1 MSQLAQRLIMA
12 AGGAKKETTYVEDVF
27 STYLYKG
34 NDNHIHVTNGVK
46 LSNANQ
52 GSSVSM
58 LGDGSGS
65 GYGTGCIYV
74 PATADFKFGTG
85 AFTIEFFIYFVH
97 STDYIAVFDGRT
109 NNSNNNNDRTVTGL
123 LANGQFN
130 WYNLGTGAVI
140 ANSAATQ
147 VTANAW
153 SHVAYVREGTG
164 TNQAKMYINGS
175 LVGTGTDPKDYNVN
189 QPCRIGGHAWSPG
202 VLHGSFSNYRVVKG
216 TAVYTSN
223 FTPPTK
229 ELTAISGTVLLCC
242 QSSTDP
248 FAATVSPGGT
258 FTNGNNNSSNPIAES
273 FGPFT
278 GKGGKGGLV
287 WMKSRDTGYGHFL
300 FDTERGTTKAIC
312 TNLTNTEFTEAKGVT
327 SFNNSG
333 FTIGGTGADGAFNAN
348 NVDYAS
354 WTFAKQEGFFDIVK
368 YTGNNVAGRQI
379 PHNLGCTPGFYTIK
393 CLRANNEG
401 EAQEWTSYHTSYGAG
416 QKFYLNKTDS
426 ASSTGYIGP
435 ATDTYFTVPTTGAT
449 AGQINVMNRVGVDYV
464 AYLWAGGQSPI
475 DYSTYLD
482 GSGDYLSLPAS
493 NDLEL
498 DGDFTIECWV
508 YNERV
513 NNNERQTIIGNN
525 ISWTTNQSCLQIC
538 NPSNGAYYNSVTLW
552 DYNSDTNAP
561 IAYSV
566 GLTGNTGW
574 VLKHSWHH
582 IAVVRKSNN
591 IRIYIDGALSNYTN
605 QNNSATLHFGTGET
619 WIGKVNISNE
629 CYNGKISN
637 LRVVKGQ
644 ALYET
649 NFAVPQS
656 PLTTTSQG
664 ATASN
669 VKLLCCNTST
679 TTGSTVTPGTITA
692 NGDAAV
698 NSNNPFMDANSKIFG
713 KDGDQNIIACGK
725 YTGKSEGADGPWVD
739 LGWQP
744 QWILIKRSNGS
755 AAWQLFD
762 TMRGIVT
769 GGNDMIFNPDNAGA
783 EITTQNRLR
792 VMPLGFRLDENDS
805 DTSSDN
811 CEFVYMAIRKPDSY
825 VGRPAEVGTDS
836 FTMNAPTGSASTPE
850 FISNFPVDYGIYRKP
865 ASAQS
870 WFNSA
875 RLITPNELKTDDP
888 AQESAWANGI
898 SFDYNNGWGTSGQ
911 YTPVGAYQSWMWKR
925 GAGFDVLNYYGN
937 ATAGRSV
944 HHSLGVPPEMIWI
957 KTRTNGYDWI
967 VYNKF
972 LNGGVTPEQWAVKL
986 GYDTVEQQKDWFNNQ
1001 APTATEFF
1009 VDGSATSNNNRDNFI
1024 AILFASVNGI
1034 SKVASFVGNGTSQ
1047 SIPLGFQPRFLIL
1060 KNVTSTEKWYVVD
1073 TVRGWGSGGDQ
1084 YLSLNTNYA
1093 QANGT
1098 FGEPTATGFDISG
1111 NDAWN
1116 NKSGDTFIYY
1126 AHA

>member
-1 MSQLAQRLIMA
+1 MSQLAQRLFMA
-12 AGGAKKETTYVEDVF
+12 AGGGKKDPTYVEDVF
-27 STYLYKG
+27 STYLYRG
-34 NDNHIHVTNGVK
+34 NDNYINVTNGVK
-46 LSNANQ
+46 LGNANAG
-52 GSSVSM
+52 GSLYFDKS
-58 LGDGSGS
+58 GDYLS
-65 GYGTGCIYV
+65 
-74 PATADFKFGTG
+74 
-85 AFTIEFFIYFVH
+85 
-97 STDYIAVFDGRT
+97 
-109 NNSNNNNDRTVTGL
+109 
-123 LANGQFN
+123 
-130 WYNLGTGAVI
+130 
-140 ANSAATQ
+140 
-147 VTANAW
+147 TANASTDFTMGTGDFTVECW
-153 SHVAYVREGTG
+153 VYIRDVGTINGFWQISNTAGGFDSNFGATLAVAWDHQAGQGWQIYGAGTYNKTSTNPPSNNTWYHTAYVRSSGTSKLYIDG
-164 TNQAKMYINGS
+164 TAVITQADTYNYAGQYIV
-175 LVGTGTDPKDYNVN
+175 VGGYYNASYLM
-189 QPCRIGGHAWSPG
+189 GGEI
-202 VLHGSFSNYRVVKG
+202 SNLRVVKG
-216 TAVYTSN
+216 TALYTSN

-229 ELTAISGTVLLCC
+229 ELTDITNTKLLCC
-242 QSSTDP
+242 QSSTSTV
-248 FAATVSPGGT
+248 ATKSPAELNVS
-258 FTNGNNNSSNPIAES
+258 GNVKAQA

-278 GKGGKGGLV
+278 AVDGKGGLV

-300 FDTERGTTKAIC
+300 FDTERGATKAIC
-312 TNLTNTEFTEAKGVT
+312 TNLTNTEFTEAKGVR
-327 SFNNSG
+327 SFNNNG
-333 FTIGGTGADGAFNAN
+333 FTIGGAGGDGAFNSN
-348 NVDYAS
+348 GVDYAS
-354 WTFAKQEGFFDIVK
+354 WTFAKQPGFFDIVK

-449 AGQINVMNRVGVDYV
+449 AGQINVMNRVGVEYV

-561 IAYSV
+561 IAHSV
-566 GLTGNTGW
+566 GLSGNVGW
-574 VLKHSWHH
+574 ILKNSWHH

-591 IRIYIDGALSNYTN
+591 IRIYIDGALSNYQN

-725 YTGKSEGADGPWVD
+725 YTGKHEATDGPWVD

-744 QWILIKRSNGS
+744 EYVLIKYANGS

-762 TMRGIVT
+762 TMRGITT
-769 GGNDMIFNPDNAGA
+769 GGVDMILYPDNPNA
-783 EITTQNRLR
+783 ETTTQHRIR
-792 VMPLGFRLDENDS
+792 VMPLGFRLDTLDG
-805 DTSSDN
+805 DTTGDGR
-811 CEFVYMAIRKPDSY
+811 EFIYMAIRKPDSY
-825 VGRPAEVGTDS
+825 VGRPPEVGTDS
-836 FTMNAPTGSASTPE
+836 FAMDTWVTGPQNQGPAM
-850 FISNFPVDYGIYRKP
+850 ISNFPVDFELDRDPTSGSGWQSNWNARGRLLQGYYVMTN
-865 ASAQS
+865 AADAQQAGT
-870 WFNSA
+870 W
-875 RLITPNELKTDDP
+875 
-888 AQESAWANGI
+888 GYY
-898 SFDYNNGWGTSGQ
+898 DYNNGWLNRNVHTG
-911 YTPVGAYQSWMWKR
+911 YTNWHSWMWKR
-925 GAGFDVLNYYGN
+925 GAGFDILNYYGN

-957 KTRTNGYDWI
+957 KSRTNAYDWI

-972 LNGGVTPEQWAVKL
+972 LNGGVTPEQWALKL
-986 GYDTVEQQKDWFNNQ
+986 SYTTEEQQKDWFNNQ

-1009 VDGSATSNNNRDNFI
+1009 VDGSATSNNSRDDFI
-1024 AILFASVNGI
+1024 AMLFASVDGI
-1034 SKVASFVGNGTSQ
+1034 SKCGVYDGQNSTK
-1047 SIPLGFQPRFLIL
+1047 SISTGFRPRFVII
-1060 KNVTSTEKWYVVD
+1060 KKISGGAGSWYVFD
-1073 TVRGWGSGGDQ
+1073 TLRGWGAGNDQ
-1084 YLSLNTNYA
+1084 DIKLNMQNA
-1093 QANGT
+1093 QSAYEVGT
-1098 FGEPTATGFDISG
+1098 PTATGFDITTDGS
-1111 NDAWN
+1111 WN
-1116 NKSGDTFIYY
+1116 GAGGKYVYY